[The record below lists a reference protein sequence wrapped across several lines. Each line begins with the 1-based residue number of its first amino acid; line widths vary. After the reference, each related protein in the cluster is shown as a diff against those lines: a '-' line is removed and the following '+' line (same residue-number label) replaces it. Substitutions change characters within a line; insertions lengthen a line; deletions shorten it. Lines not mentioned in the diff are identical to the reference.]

1 MTESESTASE
11 STASE
16 STASESTASEGTP
29 HGPAGQT
36 PDGDAPAGT
45 QADAAARAQ
54 AEKDAARERA
64 LAVARNYPKH
74 WVADVLASDGKA
86 VHLRPI
92 VPEDADL
99 LVDFHSKLSERT
111 RYLRYFGPYPT
122 MSKRDLFNFTVVDHH
137 RRVAFVAL
145 LGGEIIAVGRYE
157 GLPEGDGLSAE
168 VAFTVAD
175 AHQGRGLG
183 PILLEHLAGAAAEN
197 GIHTFVAEVL
207 AENRNMVTVFREAGY
222 QVSRSF
228 EGGVVRLEFAIDP
241 TEALVSVRNARERA
255 AEARSV
261 RNLLSPGSAAVIGAS
276 TDSRKVGNAVLVNM
290 LRSGFT
296 GPVYPV
302 NAEHRSVRGVRA
314 YPTVRDIPDDID
326 LAIAAVPAEA
336 IDAVLDD
343 CLAKGVKALLVVSSG
358 FGETGPEGRAA
369 ERRLAHAAR
378 AHGMRLIGPNAL
390 GVANND
396 PEVRLNATL
405 APVLPAAGN
414 VGFFCQSGALGIAI
428 LDEAAKTGVG
438 LSSFVSAGNRADLSG
453 NDLLQYWDTDP
464 ATEVVLLYLES
475 FGNPRKFSRIARRVA
490 RSKPIVAVKS
500 GRHAVPPVLA
510 ARTGEMDD
518 TIVRDLF
525 EQAGVVQVGS
535 ISQLFDSALLF
546 GYQPLPAGPRVA
558 VVGNSTALGVL
569 AVDAARSEGLHVG
582 EPVDLGAAA
591 SPQQFAA
598 AVTHALE
605 STDVDAVIA
614 VFVPPVAV
622 TVEPYAQALRDA
634 VAGTDKPVLT
644 TFLATEGLPDVLA
657 VRGPDGHPTR
667 GSVPS
672 YPGPERAALALA
684 RAWRYA
690 KWRSRPASQVVRP
703 AGIDAEKA
711 RTLVEGWLATS
722 PEGRWLSDTEA
733 ALLLACYGVHI
744 AEFRAVTTAEE
755 AVAAAEEIGFPV
767 AVKATGA
774 HWRHRPDLSGVR
786 LDLLGPEA
794 VRIAYRDLAA
804 VSGEP
809 LLHVQ
814 KMATKGIGCVV
825 QVQDDPSF
833 GSLISFGLAGVISDL
848 LGDRA
853 FRVLP
858 VTEDEAVELIDAPKA
873 APLLSGYRNT
883 EPVSKAALVDL
894 VQRISALADDLPEVR
909 EIACEPVLASPTG
922 AELTDAHL
930 RIGPEPH
937 PLDLGPRRL
946 R

>member
-1 MTESESTASE
+1 MTDSGSAPGHS
-11 STASE
+11 
-16 STASESTASEGTP
+16 
-29 HGPAGQT
+29 GPAPSGASDT
-36 PDGDAPAGT
+36 PPHSGTAGAAPSEVSTGDPAR
-45 QADAAARAQ
+45 D
-54 AEKDAARERA
+54 RA
-64 LAVARNYPKH
+64 LDQARNYPRH
-74 WVADVLASDGKA
+74 WVADVLASDGGV

-99 LVDFHSKLSERT
+99 VVDFHGRLSERT

-122 MSKRDLFNFTVVDHH
+122 ISKRDLFNFTVVDHH

-157 GLPEGDGLSAE
+157 GLDEGDGLSAE

-197 GIHTFVAEVL
+197 GLRRFVAEVL
-207 AENRNMVTVFREAGY
+207 AENRHMITVFREAGY

-228 EGGVVRLEFAIDP
+228 EGGVVHLEFDIDP

-261 RNLLSPGSAAVIGAS
+261 RNILSPGSVAVIGAS

-314 YPTVRDIPDDID
+314 YPTVRDIPDEID
-326 LAIAAVPAEA
+326 LAVAAVPAES

-343 CLAKGVKALLVVSSG
+343 CLDKGVKALLVVSSG
-358 FGETGPEGRAA
+358 FGETGPVGRDA
-369 ERRLAHAAR
+369 ERRLALAAR

-396 PEVRLNATL
+396 PAIGLNATL
-405 APVLPAAGN
+405 APVLPTAGN

-490 RSKPIVAVKS
+490 RNKPIVAVKS
-500 GRHAVPPVLA
+500 GRHAVPPTHA
-510 ARTGEMDD
+510 ARPGEMDD
-518 TIVRDLF
+518 TIVRYLF
-525 EQAGVVQVGS
+525 EQAGVVQVES
-535 ISQLFDSALLF
+535 IAQLFDSALLF
-546 GYQPLPAGPRVA
+546 GYQPLPGGPRVA

-569 AVDAARSEGLHVG
+569 AVDAARGQGLHPA
-582 EPVDLGAAA
+582 EAVDLGAQATPQEFADAVSRALAA
-591 SPQQFAA
+591 
-598 AVTHALE
+598 
-605 STDVDAVIA
+605 TDVDAVIA

-622 TVEPYAQALRDA
+622 TVEPYAEALREA
-634 VAGTDKPVLT
+634 VADTDKPVVT
-644 TFLATEGLPDVLA
+644 TFLATEGIPDVLA
-657 VRGPDGHPTR
+657 VRDEAGNPVR

-672 YPGPERAALALA
+672 YPGPERAATALA

-690 KWRSRPASQVVRP
+690 KWRSRPVSQVVRP
-703 AGIDAEKA
+703 SGIDPERA
-711 RTLVEGWLATS
+711 RALVEGWLATT
-722 PEGRWLSDTEA
+722 PAGRYLSDTEA
-733 ALLLACYGVHI
+733 AVLLACYGVHV
-744 AEFRAVTTAEE
+744 AEFRAVTTEDE
-755 AVAAAEEIGFPV
+755 AVDAAAEIGFPV

-774 HWRHRPDLSGVR
+774 QWRHRPDLSGVR
-786 LDLLGPEA
+786 LDLVDA
-794 VRIAYRDLAA
+794 DSVRAAYRDLAV

-814 KMATKGIGCVV
+814 KMATKGIGCAIR
-825 QVQDDPSF
+825 VQDDPSF
-833 GSLISFGLAGVISDL
+833 GSLISFGVAGVISDL

-853 FRVLP
+853 YRVLP
-858 VTEDEAVELIDAPKA
+858 LTEDEAVELIEAPKA
-873 APLLSGYRNT
+873 APLLTGYRNSA
-883 EPVSKAALVDL
+883 PANRAALVDF

-909 EIACEPVLASPTG
+909 ALACEPVLASPTG
-922 AELTDAHL
+922 AELTDAHV

-946 R
+946 G

>member
-1 MTESESTASE
+1 MTDSGSAPGHS
-11 STASE
+11 
-16 STASESTASEGTP
+16 
-29 HGPAGQT
+29 GPAPSGASDT
-36 PDGDAPAGT
+36 PPHSGTAGAAPSEVSTGDPAR
-45 QADAAARAQ
+45 D
-54 AEKDAARERA
+54 RA
-64 LAVARNYPKH
+64 LDQARNYPRH
-74 WVADVLASDGKA
+74 WVADVLASDGGV

-99 LVDFHSKLSERT
+99 VVDFHGRLSERT

-122 MSKRDLFNFTVVDHH
+122 ISKRDLFNFTVVDHH

-157 GLPEGDGLSAE
+157 GLDEGDGLSAE

-197 GIHTFVAEVL
+197 GLRRFVAEVL
-207 AENRNMVTVFREAGY
+207 AENRHMITVFREAGY

-228 EGGVVRLEFAIDP
+228 EGGVVHLEFDIDP

-261 RNLLSPGSAAVIGAS
+261 RNILSPGSVAVIGAS

-314 YPTVRDIPDDID
+314 YPTVRDIPDEID
-326 LAIAAVPAEA
+326 LAVAAVPAES

-343 CLAKGVKALLVVSSG
+343 CLDKGVKALLVVSSG
-358 FGETGPEGRAA
+358 FGETGPVGRDA
-369 ERRLAHAAR
+369 ERRLALAAR

-396 PEVRLNATL
+396 PAIGLNATL
-405 APVLPAAGN
+405 APVLPTAGN

-490 RSKPIVAVKS
+490 RNKPIVAVKS
-500 GRHAVPPVLA
+500 GRHAVPPTHA
-510 ARTGEMDD
+510 ARPGEMDD
-518 TIVRDLF
+518 TIVRYLF
-525 EQAGVVQVGS
+525 EQAGVVQVES
-535 ISQLFDSALLF
+535 IAQLFDSALLF
-546 GYQPLPAGPRVA
+546 GYQPLPGGPRVA

-569 AVDAARSEGLHVG
+569 AVDAARSQGLHPA
-582 EPVDLGAAA
+582 EAVDLGAQATPQEFADAVSRALAA
-591 SPQQFAA
+591 
-598 AVTHALE
+598 
-605 STDVDAVIA
+605 TDVDAVIA

-622 TVEPYAQALRDA
+622 TVEPYAEALREA
-634 VAGTDKPVLT
+634 VADTDKPVVT
-644 TFLATEGLPDVLA
+644 TFLATEGIPDVLA
-657 VRGPDGHPTR
+657 VRDEAGNPVR

-672 YPGPERAALALA
+672 YPGPERAATALA

-690 KWRSRPASQVVRP
+690 KWRSRPVSQVVRP
-703 AGIDAEKA
+703 SGIDPERA
-711 RTLVEGWLATS
+711 RALVEGWLATT
-722 PEGRWLSDTEA
+722 PDGRYLSDTEA
-733 ALLLACYGVHI
+733 AVLLACYGVHV
-744 AEFRAVTTAEE
+744 AEFRAVTTEDE
-755 AVAAAEEIGFPV
+755 AVDAAAEIGFPV

-774 HWRHRPDLSGVR
+774 QWRHRPDLSGVR
-786 LDLLGPEA
+786 LDLVDA
-794 VRIAYRDLAA
+794 DSVRAAYRDLAV

-814 KMATKGIGCVV
+814 KMATKGIGCAIR
-825 QVQDDPSF
+825 VQDDPSF
-833 GSLISFGLAGVISDL
+833 GSLISFGVAGVISDL

-853 FRVLP
+853 YRVLP
-858 VTEDEAVELIDAPKA
+858 LTEDEAVELIEAPKA
-873 APLLSGYRNT
+873 APLLTGYRNSA
-883 EPVSKAALVDL
+883 PASRAALVDF

-909 EIACEPVLASPTG
+909 ALACEPVLASPTG
-922 AELTDAHL
+922 AELTDAHV

-946 R
+946 G

>member
-1 MTESESTASE
+1 VTDPD
-11 STASE
+11 
-16 STASESTASEGTP
+16 GTP
-29 HGPAGQT
+29 AVSE
-36 PDGDAPAGT
+36 
-45 QADAAARAQ
+45 ADAAKAAAE
-54 AEKDAARERA
+54 AEKKAAQERA
-64 LAVARNYPKH
+64 IEVARNFPRH
-74 WVADVLASDGKA
+74 WVADVLASDGGA

-92 VPEDADL
+92 VPEDAERL
-99 LVDFHSKLSERT
+99 LEFHSKLSDRT

-122 MSKRDLFNFTVVDHH
+122 ISKKDLFNFTVVDHH
-137 RRVAFVAL
+137 KRVAFVAV
-145 LGGEIIAVGRYE
+145 LGDEIIAVGRYE
-157 GLPEGDGLSAE
+157 GLPGEGDGRSAE

-197 GIHTFVAEVL
+197 DIHRFVAEVL
-207 AENRNMVTVFREAGY
+207 AENRNMITVFREAGY

-261 RNLLSPGSAAVIGAS
+261 RNLLSPRSAAVIGAS

-314 YPTVRDIPDDID
+314 YPTVRDIPDEVD
-326 LAIAAVPAEA
+326 LAIAAVPSEA

-358 FGETGPEGRAA
+358 FGETGPEGRDS

-396 PEVRLNATL
+396 PAVRLNATL
-405 APVLPAAGN
+405 APVLPPAGN

-500 GRHAVPPVLA
+500 GRHAVPPALA
-510 ARTGEMDD
+510 ANTGEMDV
-518 TIVRDLF
+518 TIVKDLF
-525 EQAGVVQVGS
+525 EQAGVVQVDS
-535 ISQLFDSALLF
+535 IAQLFDTALLF

-558 VVGNSTALGVL
+558 VVGNSTALGML
-569 AVDAARSEGLHVG
+569 AVDAARSEGLQPG
-582 EPVDLGAAA
+582 TPNDLGAQA
-591 SPQQFAA
+591 SPQEFAD
-598 AVTHALE
+598 AVAKAVHAP
-605 STDVDAVIA
+605 DVDAVIA

-622 TVEPYAQALRDA
+622 TVEPYAQALRDV
-634 VAGTDKPVLT
+634 VAGSEKPVVS
-644 TFLATEGLPDVLA
+644 TFLATEGIPDVLA
-657 VRGPDGHPTR
+657 VRDAEGNPIR

-672 YPGPERAALALA
+672 YPGPERAIRALA

-690 KWRSRPASQVVRP
+690 KWRSRPTSQVVRP
-703 AGIDAEKA
+703 SGIDPERA
-711 RTLVEGWLATS
+711 RGLVDGWLANS
-722 PEGRWLSDTEA
+722 PDGRWLSDSEA
-733 ALLLACYGVHI
+733 ALLLSCYGVHV
-744 AEFRAVTTAEE
+744 ADFRAVTTADE
-755 AVAAAEEIGFPV
+755 AVAAADEIGYPV

-774 HWRHRPDLSGVR
+774 QWRHRPDLSGVR
-786 LDLLGPEA
+786 LDLLDGEA
-794 VRIAYRDLAA
+794 VRVAYRDLAA
-804 VSGEP
+804 ASGEP
-809 LLHVQ
+809 LMHVQ

-825 QVQDDPSF
+825 RVQDDPSF

-853 FRVLP
+853 YRVLP
-858 VTEDEAVELIDAPKA
+858 LTEDEAAELIDAPKA
-873 APLLSGYRNT
+873 APLLSGYRNAA
-883 EPVSKAALVDL
+883 PVSKAALVDF

-909 EIACEPVLASPTG
+909 EIACEPVLASAIG

>member
-1 MTESESTASE
+1 MTDSGSAPGHS
-11 STASE
+11 
-16 STASESTASEGTP
+16 
-29 HGPAGQT
+29 GPAPSGASDT
-36 PDGDAPAGT
+36 PPHSGTAGAAPSEVSTGDPAR
-45 QADAAARAQ
+45 D
-54 AEKDAARERA
+54 RA
-64 LAVARNYPKH
+64 LDQARNYPRH
-74 WVADVLASDGKA
+74 WVADVLASDGGV

-99 LVDFHSKLSERT
+99 VVDFHGRLSERT

-122 MSKRDLFNFTVVDHH
+122 ISKRDLFNFTVVDHH

-157 GLPEGDGLSAE
+157 GLDEGDGLSAE

-197 GIHTFVAEVL
+197 GLRRFVAEVL
-207 AENRNMVTVFREAGY
+207 AENRHMITVFREAGY

-228 EGGVVRLEFAIDP
+228 EGGVVHLEFDIDP

-261 RNLLSPGSAAVIGAS
+261 RNILSPGSVAVIGAS

-314 YPTVRDIPDDID
+314 YPTVRDIPDEID
-326 LAIAAVPAEA
+326 LAVAAVPAES

-343 CLAKGVKALLVVSSG
+343 CLDKGVKALLVVSSG
-358 FGETGPEGRAA
+358 FGETGPVGRDA
-369 ERRLAHAAR
+369 ERRLALAAR

-396 PEVRLNATL
+396 PAIGLNATL
-405 APVLPAAGN
+405 APVLPTAGN

-490 RSKPIVAVKS
+490 RNKPIVAVKS
-500 GRHAVPPVLA
+500 GRHAVPPTHA
-510 ARTGEMDD
+510 ARPGEMDD
-518 TIVRDLF
+518 TIVRYLF
-525 EQAGVVQVGS
+525 EQAGVVQVES
-535 ISQLFDSALLF
+535 IAQLFDSALLF
-546 GYQPLPAGPRVA
+546 GYQPLPGGPRVA

-569 AVDAARSEGLHVG
+569 AVDAARGQGLHPA
-582 EPVDLGAAA
+582 EAVDLGAQATPQEFADAVSRALAA
-591 SPQQFAA
+591 
-598 AVTHALE
+598 
-605 STDVDAVIA
+605 TDVDAVIA

-622 TVEPYAQALRDA
+622 TVEPYAEALREA
-634 VAGTDKPVLT
+634 VADTDKPVVT
-644 TFLATEGLPDVLA
+644 TFLATEGIPDVLA
-657 VRGPDGHPTR
+657 VRDEAGNPVR

-672 YPGPERAALALA
+672 YPGPERAATALA

-690 KWRSRPASQVVRP
+690 KWRSRPVSQVVRP
-703 AGIDAEKA
+703 SGIDPERA
-711 RTLVEGWLATS
+711 RALVEGWLATT
-722 PEGRWLSDTEA
+722 PAGRYLSDTEA
-733 ALLLACYGVHI
+733 AVLLACYGVHV
-744 AEFRAVTTAEE
+744 AEFRAVTTEDE
-755 AVAAAEEIGFPV
+755 AVDAAEEIGFPV

-774 HWRHRPDLSGVR
+774 QWRHRPDLSGVR
-786 LDLLGPEA
+786 LDLVDA
-794 VRIAYRDLAA
+794 DSVRAAYRDLAV

-814 KMATKGIGCVV
+814 KMATKGIGCAIR
-825 QVQDDPSF
+825 VQDDPSF
-833 GSLISFGLAGVISDL
+833 GSLISFGVAGVISDL

-853 FRVLP
+853 YRVLP
-858 VTEDEAVELIDAPKA
+858 LTEDEAVELIEAPKA
-873 APLLSGYRNT
+873 APLLTGYRNSA
-883 EPVSKAALVDL
+883 PASRAALVDF

-909 EIACEPVLASPTG
+909 ALACEPVLASPTG
-922 AELTDAHL
+922 AELTDAHV

-946 R
+946 G

>member
-1 MTESESTASE
+1 VST
-11 STASE
+11 
-16 STASESTASEGTP
+16 GD
-29 HGPAGQT
+29 PAR
-36 PDGDAPAGT
+36 D
-45 QADAAARAQ
+45 
-54 AEKDAARERA
+54 RA
-64 LAVARNYPKH
+64 LDQARNYPRH
-74 WVADVLASDGKA
+74 WVADVLASDGGV

-99 LVDFHSKLSERT
+99 VVDFHGRLSERT

-122 MSKRDLFNFTVVDHH
+122 ISKRDLFNFTVVDHH

-157 GLPEGDGLSAE
+157 GLDEGDGLSAE

-197 GIHTFVAEVL
+197 GLRRFVAEVL
-207 AENRNMVTVFREAGY
+207 AENRHMITVFREAGY

-228 EGGVVRLEFAIDP
+228 EGGVVHLEFDIDP

-261 RNLLSPGSAAVIGAS
+261 RNILSPGSVAVIGAS

-314 YPTVRDIPDDID
+314 YPTVRDIPDEID
-326 LAIAAVPAEA
+326 LAVAAVPAES

-343 CLAKGVKALLVVSSG
+343 CLDKGVKALLVVSSG
-358 FGETGPEGRAA
+358 FGETGPVGRDA
-369 ERRLAHAAR
+369 ERRLALAAR

-396 PEVRLNATL
+396 PAIGLNATL
-405 APVLPAAGN
+405 APVLPTAGN

-490 RSKPIVAVKS
+490 RNKPIVAVKS
-500 GRHAVPPVLA
+500 GRHAVPPTHA
-510 ARTGEMDD
+510 ARPGEMDD
-518 TIVRDLF
+518 TIVRYLF
-525 EQAGVVQVGS
+525 EQAGVVQVES
-535 ISQLFDSALLF
+535 IAQLFDSALLF
-546 GYQPLPAGPRVA
+546 GYQPLPGGPRVA

-569 AVDAARSEGLHVG
+569 AVDAARGQGLHPA
-582 EPVDLGAAA
+582 EAVDLGAQATPQEFADAVSRALAA
-591 SPQQFAA
+591 
-598 AVTHALE
+598 
-605 STDVDAVIA
+605 TDVDAVIA

-622 TVEPYAQALRDA
+622 TVEPYAEALREA
-634 VAGTDKPVLT
+634 VADTDKPVVT
-644 TFLATEGLPDVLA
+644 TFLATEGIPDVLA
-657 VRGPDGHPTR
+657 VRDEAGNPVR

-672 YPGPERAALALA
+672 YPGPERAATALA

-690 KWRSRPASQVVRP
+690 KWRSRPVSQVVRP
-703 AGIDAEKA
+703 SGIDPERA
-711 RTLVEGWLATS
+711 RALVEGWLATT
-722 PEGRWLSDTEA
+722 PDGRYLSDTEA
-733 ALLLACYGVHI
+733 AVLLACYGVHV
-744 AEFRAVTTAEE
+744 AEFRAVTTEDE
-755 AVAAAEEIGFPV
+755 AVDAAAEIGFPV

-774 HWRHRPDLSGVR
+774 QWRHRPDLSGVR
-786 LDLLGPEA
+786 LDLVDA
-794 VRIAYRDLAA
+794 DSVRAAYRDLAV

-814 KMATKGIGCVV
+814 KMATKGIGCAIR
-825 QVQDDPSF
+825 VQDDPSF
-833 GSLISFGLAGVISDL
+833 GSLISFGVAGVISDL

-853 FRVLP
+853 YRVLP
-858 VTEDEAVELIDAPKA
+858 LTEDEAVELIEAPKA
-873 APLLSGYRNT
+873 APLLTGYRNSA
-883 EPVSKAALVDL
+883 PASRAALVDF

-909 EIACEPVLASPTG
+909 ALACEPVLASPTG
-922 AELTDAHL
+922 AELTDAHV

-946 R
+946 G

>member
-1 MTESESTASE
+1 MTDRQNPSAAPDSASA
-11 STASE
+11 TGA
-16 STASESTASEGTP
+16 
-29 HGPAGQT
+29 
-36 PDGDAPAGT
+36 APAQGAGT
-45 QADAAARAQ
+45 TGETDPAREAALARAR
-54 AEKDAARERA
+54 D
-64 LAVARNYPKH
+64 YPRH
-74 WVADVLASDGKA
+74 WVADVLASDGGV

-92 VPEDADL
+92 VPEDADAI
-99 LVDFHSKLSERT
+99 VAFHSKLSERT

-122 MSKRDLFNFTVVDHH
+122 ISKKDLFNFTVVDHKS
-137 RRVAFVAL
+137 RVAFVAV
-145 LGGEIIAVGRYE
+145 LGDEIIAVGRYE
-157 GLPEGDGLSAE
+157 GLSHEGDGLSAE

-197 GIHTFVAEVL
+197 GLHTFVAEVL
-207 AENRNMVTVFREAGY
+207 AENRHMITVFREAGY

-261 RNLLSPGSAAVIGAS
+261 RNILGPGSVAVIGAS

-314 YPTVRDIPDDID
+314 YPTVRDIPDEID
-326 LAIAAVPAEA
+326 LAVAAVPAES
-336 IDAVLDD
+336 IDSVLDD

-358 FGETGPEGRAA
+358 FGETGPEGRDA
-369 ERRLAHAAR
+369 ERRLTLAAR
-378 AHGMRLIGPNAL
+378 SHGMRLIGPNAL

-396 PEVRLNATL
+396 PAIRLNATL
-405 APVLPAAGN
+405 APVLPASGN

-500 GRHAVPPVLA
+500 GRHAVPPALA

-518 TIVRDLF
+518 TIVRYLF
-525 EQAGVVQVGS
+525 EQAGVVQVES
-535 ISQLFDSALLF
+535 IGQLFDSALLF

-558 VVGNSTALGVL
+558 VVGNSTALGLL
-569 AVDAARSEGLHVG
+569 AVDAARGQGLQA
-582 EPVDLGAAA
+582 PDAVDLGAQA
-591 SPQQFAA
+591 SPEEFAE
-598 AVTHALE
+598 AVARALD
-605 STDVDAVIA
+605 SPDVDSVIA

-622 TVEPYAQALRDA
+622 DVQPYAQALRDA
-634 VAGTDKPVLT
+634 VAGSEKPVVT
-644 TFLATEGLPDVLA
+644 TFLATEGIPDVLA
-657 VRGPDGHPTR
+657 VRGPDGNPTR

-672 YPGPERAALALA
+672 YPGPERAALALG

-690 KWRSRPASQVVRP
+690 KWRSRPPSQVVRP
-703 AGIDAEKA
+703 AGIDPERA
-711 RTLVEGWLATS
+711 RALVDGWLETT
-722 PEGRWLSDTEA
+722 PEGRYLSDTEA
-733 ALLLACYGVHI
+733 ALLLSCYGVEV
-744 AEFRAVTTAEE
+744 ADFRAVTTEEE
-755 AVAAAEEIGFPV
+755 AVEAADEIGFPV

-774 HWRHRPDLSGVR
+774 QWRHRPDLTGVR
-786 LDLLGPEA
+786 LDLVDA
-794 VRIAYRDLAA
+794 DSVRIAYCDLAA

-809 LLHVQ
+809 LMHVQ
-814 KMATKGIGCVV
+814 RMAHKGIGCAIR
-825 QVQDDPSF
+825 VQDDPSF

-853 FRVLP
+853 YRVLP
-858 VTEDEAVELIDAPKA
+858 LTEDEAVELIDAPKA
-873 APLLSGYRNT
+873 APLLSGYRNAA
-883 EPVSKAALVDL
+883 PVNKPALVDF

-909 EIACEPVLASPTG
+909 ELVCEPVLASVVG
-922 AELTDAHL
+922 AELTDAHV